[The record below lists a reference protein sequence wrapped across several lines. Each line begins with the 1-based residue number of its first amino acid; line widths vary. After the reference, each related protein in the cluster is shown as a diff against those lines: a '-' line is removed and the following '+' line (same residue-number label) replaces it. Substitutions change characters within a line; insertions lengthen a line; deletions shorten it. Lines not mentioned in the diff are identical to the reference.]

1 MFDSAQPFFLF
12 GAGIN
17 LNKDTVVNNYTHVLP
32 KLKQTFGN
40 HSGVFYFSCDQGA
53 NFLIGQSPGNRHKVN
68 AADTFRRRSCGGNMN
83 AGVFSECR
91 VLRVRSG
98 ITTSVEFIYLFC
110 LKTLK
115 EN

>member
-1 MFDSAQPFFLF
+1 
-12 GAGIN
+12 
-17 LNKDTVVNNYTHVLP
+17 
-32 KLKQTFGN
+32 
-40 HSGVFYFSCDQGA
+40 
-53 NFLIGQSPGNRHKVN
+53 
-68 AADTFRRRSCGGNMN
+68 MN